1 MSDTRRPI
9 HPPLAYL
16 LTFRSYGTWL
26 DGDSRGWVKRSHGD
40 PLLRNPHEGIRRASE
55 RLLANPPVVFDARQ
69 RLLIHRT
76 VVQVGSARGWRLL
89 AVNVRTNHVHV
100 VLSGCGAP
108 EQMMTA
114 FKACS
119 TRVLRNEHAVG
130 ASSRI
135 WARHGSTRY
144 LWRDE
149 AVAAACS
156 YVRDQ

>member
-1 MSDTRRPI
+1 MSDAPRSI
-9 HPPLAYL
+9 HQPLAYL

-26 DGDSRGWVKRSHGD
+26 HGDPRGWVKRSHGN
-40 PLLRNPHEGIRRASE
+40 PSLRSPHEGIRRASE
-55 RLLANPPVVFDARQ
+55 RLLVNAPVILDARQ

-76 VVQVGSARGWRLL
+76 VEQVCEARGWRLL

-100 VLSGCGAP
+100 VVSGCGTP
-108 EQMMTA
+108 EPMMTA

-119 TRVLRNEHAVG
+119 TRTLRKEHAVG
-130 ASSRI
+130 AESRV

-149 AVAAACS
+149 AVAAACR
-156 YVRDQ
+156 YVLNQ

>member
-1 MSDTRRPI
+1 MSDAPRSIRR
-9 HPPLAYL
+9 PLAYL

-26 DGDSRGWVKRSHGD
+26 DGDPRGWVKHSHGD

-55 RLLANPPVVFDARQ
+55 RLLANAPVVFDARQ

-76 VVQVGSARGWRLL
+76 IEQVCEARGWRWL

-108 EQMMTA
+108 EQMMIA
-114 FKACS
+114 LKAWS
-119 TRVLRNEHAVG
+119 TRILRKEHAVG
-130 ASSRI
+130 AESRL

-144 LWRDE
+144 LWREE
-149 AVAAACS
+149 AVAAACR